1 MDLKSFE
8 EGADLVGPQHH
19 KPSAKLSS
27 LKTKK
32 TLEQQIPNNSS
43 DLYFPLQTQLETSK
57 KPRIL
62 AELEQERQGLNSST
76 SQVLKAIEQR

>member
-1 MDLKSFE
+1 M
-8 EGADLVGPQHH
+8 DLVGPPHH
-19 KPSAKLSS
+19 KPSARLSN

-32 TLEQQIPNNSS
+32 TLEQQIPSNS

-62 AELEQERQGLNSST
+62 AELEQERQGLNNST